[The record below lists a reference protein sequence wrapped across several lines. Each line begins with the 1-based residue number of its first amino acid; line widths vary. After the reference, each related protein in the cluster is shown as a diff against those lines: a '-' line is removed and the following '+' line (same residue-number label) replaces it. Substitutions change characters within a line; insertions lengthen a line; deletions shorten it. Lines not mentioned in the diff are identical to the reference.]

1 MKRKVIKTGNSL
13 AVTVPSE
20 FAKQLRVGA
29 GDDVE
34 FKLDENNSKMTV
46 QFLKRPKQILLFA
59 NGKKKSAK

>member
-13 AVTVPSE
+13 AITVPSD
-20 FAKQLRVGA
+20 FAKQLRVEV

-34 FKLDENNSKMTV
+34 FKLDENNSKMTI

-59 NGKKKSAK
+59 NGKKKSIK